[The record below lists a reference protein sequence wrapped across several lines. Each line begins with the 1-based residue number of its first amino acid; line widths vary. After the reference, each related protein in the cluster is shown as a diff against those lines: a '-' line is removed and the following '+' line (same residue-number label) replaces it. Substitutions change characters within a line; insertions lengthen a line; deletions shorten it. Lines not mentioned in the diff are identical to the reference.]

1 MKKIYIVG
9 SINMDLVIESPYMP
23 ENGETITGCNFLEN
37 PGGKGANQA
46 VAVSK
51 LGSNAYMV
59 GKVGKAFGR
68 ELKETLVSYGVN
80 IDYVKEEEKVS
91 SGIAVIVVV
100 DHDNRIIL
108 DKGSNA
114 LVDKELI
121 DNALKDANAG
131 DFVVCQLE
139 IPQESVK
146 YAFEVAKSKGLTT
159 VLNPAPA
166 ANLIDGILVNTDYFI
181 PNQTETETY
190 TGILPDNMDKAKEA
204 CKKLISLGVKNAII
218 TLGTK
223 GSIAYSNGE
232 FVFANAYKVD
242 AVDTTAA
249 GDTYI
254 GALTAKLS
262 EGSSLKD
269 AMDYA
274 SKASSITV
282 TRRGAQQSIPYK
294 NEIK

>member
-1 MKKIYIVG
+1 MKKIFIVG
-9 SINMDLVIESPYMP
+9 SINMDLVIDSPYMP
-23 ENGETITGCNFLEN
+23 ENGETITGSNFMEN

-51 LGSNAYMV
+51 LGGASYMV

-68 ELKETLVSYGVN
+68 ELKETLSSYGVN
-80 IDYVKEEEKVS
+80 IDYVKEEENIS

-114 LVDKELI
+114 LVDKKLI
-121 DNALKDANAG
+121 DNALKDANEG
-131 DFVVCQLE
+131 DYVVCQLE

-159 VLNPAPA
+159 ILNPAPA
-166 ANLIDGILVNTDYFI
+166 AKLIDGILENTDYFI
-181 PNQTETETY
+181 PNQTETELY
-190 TGILPDNMDKAKEA
+190 IGILPDTIDKAKEA
-204 CKKLISLGVKNAII
+204 CIKLTEAGVKNTVI

-223 GSIAYSNGE
+223 GSIAYSNSK
-232 FVFANAYKVD
+232 FVFANAYKVE
-242 AVDTTAA
+242 AIDTTAA

-262 EGSSLKD
+262 EGSSLED

-282 TRRGAQQSIPYK
+282 TRRGAQKSIPYK

>member
-1 MKKIYIVG
+1 MKKIFIIG

-23 ENGETITGCNFLEN
+23 ENGETITGSNFMEN

-51 LGSNAYMV
+51 LGGNSYMV

-68 ELKETLVSYGVN
+68 ELKETLSSYGVN

-121 DNALKDANAG
+121 DNALKDAKEG
-131 DFVVCQLE
+131 DYVVCQLE

-159 VLNPAPA
+159 ILNPAPA
-166 ANLIDGILVNTDYFI
+166 KELIDEILENTDYFI
-181 PNQTETETY
+181 PNQTETELY
-190 TGILPDNMDKAKEA
+190 TGILPDTIDKAKEA
-204 CKKLISLGVKNAII
+204 VLIDESTFAESSYNIL
-218 TLGTK
+218 TLPYPTVMADEATRKRLLDVVAEQIGTR
-223 GSIAYSNGE
+223 IA
-232 FVFANAYKVD
+232 VFFAENKH
-242 AVDTTAA
+242 
-249 GDTYI
+249 
-254 GALTAKLS
+254 
-262 EGSSLKD
+262 E
-269 AMDYA
+269 
-274 SKASSITV
+274 
-282 TRRGAQQSIPYK
+282 
-294 NEIK
+294 N